1 MTLFEY
7 IAVAF
12 SIVLSLGAANLL
24 AGLRRIFAPGRRYW
38 VHGVWVATILLS
50 HAVVWWS
57 LWSYSV
63 VEAWTLPTFLLV
75 LLQPVLLYLL
85 ASLLVGDEPATT
97 ESWRAHFFQVRRW
110 FFVVRALYMCAV
122 IGASFQLLSVPLLH
136 PSRLFGATHIALSIV
151 GTATPSER
159 VHRALAVLSALITL
173 AAALILFRGPIRW
186 GAV

>member
-7 IAVAF
+7 ITVAF
-12 SIVLSLGAANLL
+12 SIVLSLGAASLL

-38 VHGVWVATILLS
+38 VHGVWVATILFS

-57 LWSYSV
+57 LWSYNL
-63 VEAWTLPTFLLV
+63 VEVWTLPTFLLV

-97 ESWRAHFFQVRRW
+97 ESWHAHFFRVRTW
-110 FFVVRALYMCAV
+110 FFVVRLLYVCAI
-122 IGASFQLLSVPLLH
+122 IGASSQLLGISLLH
-136 PSRLFGATHIALSIV
+136 PARLIGATHLALSVV
-151 GTATPSER
+151 GIGTSSER
-159 VHRALAVLSALITL
+159 VHGVLAVLSALLTL
-173 AAALILFRGPIRW
+173 AAALILFRGPIRL